1 MKNTAEFDYIEF
13 VLEREDVKSYDD
25 LRKLLGVSSSKVWRS
40 CSRALAANEK
50 SNIKE
55 KLEKEKININND
67 FSNRCE
73 VLKEIFSMRR
83 RENKMQTKAIR
94 KFDIQDSR
102 ILKIL
107 AKYPESTIELMEGRC
122 KEKQEF
128 VTFILTFEQFRREF
142 SQYKPKEQK
151 DVIKILFKE
160 TKTYSIDEFV
170 LFVNDSNIIHD
181 ENDLLKIL
189 GKNSFRTL
197 KFNLKKFFPTYNKSK
212 AVEALKAEK
221 GKKSAKVTETPK
233 AEEEPKPAKD
243 AETPKAEEEP
253 KPAEVAETLKAK
265 KAPKPAKVAETPKAE
280 EEPKPAEVA
289 ETLKAKKEPI
299 PAKVAETPKAE
310 EEPKPAKVAETTK
323 AEEEPKPAKVAET
336 PKAEEEPKPAKV
348 AETPKVEEE
357 PKPAKV
363 AETPKAEE
371 EPKPAKVAETPKA
384 KEEPKPAKV
393 VEAPKTEENTKS
405 VEVVESASQ
414 KKKKSFGNRKFKIL
428 DDSIYE
434 WSSGIELAKDA
445 TVVAVDTNLLVS
457 KKFRDNITN
466 RFRKIGISSMVMKEL
481 RNLAEHKEEARIG
494 INTIANSI
502 LNNKGVTKFF
512 PIPDMKVLG
521 RISADLDGD
530 VEIIQAITESSEDAV
545 TFVTADAGAAVYA
558 WSVGCPCRFLKTD
571 LKNTMQKD
579 ISCMSDGTAFLDN
592 VYIKN
597 IAQRLGS
604 FSSIVISSEYAKM
617 LNQKK
622 LNHEDIRN
630 FQMAIATDT
639 RRVFIPAKLK
649 SDSRCN
655 RMAYESEVIR
665 LCLEKDYTL
674 VSNNKDF
681 LAYAWSFGVKVS
693 LI

>member
-151 DVIKILFKE
+151 DVIKILFSE

-221 GKKSAKVTETPK
+221 GKKSAKVTK
-233 AEEEPKPAKD
+233 
-243 AETPKAEEEP
+243 TPKAEEEP

-280 EEPKPAEVA
+280 EETK
-289 ETLKAKKEPI
+289 
-299 PAKVAETPKAE
+299 PAKVAETP
-310 EEPKPAKVAETTK
+310 K

-357 PKPAKV
+357 PKPAEVVEAPKV
-363 AETPKAEE
+363 EEDPKTAE
-371 EPKPAKVAETPKA
+371 
-384 KEEPKPAKV
+384 V

-457 KKFRDNITN
+457 KKYRDNITN

-502 LNNKGVTKFF
+502 LNNKGVTRFF

>member
-151 DVIKILFKE
+151 DVIKILFRE

-221 GKKSAKVTETPK
+221 GKKSAKVTKTPK
-233 AEEEPKPAKD
+233 AEEE
-243 AETPKAEEEP
+243 
-253 KPAEVAETLKAK
+253 
-265 KAPKPAKVAETPKAE
+265 PKPAKVAETPKAE

-363 AETPKAEE
+363 AETPKVEE
-371 EPKPAKVAETPKA
+371 EPKPAKVAETPKVE
-384 KEEPKPAKV
+384 EEPKPAEV
-393 VEAPKTEENTKS
+393 VEAPKTEDNTKS

-457 KKFRDNITN
+457 KKYRDNITN

-502 LNNKGVTKFF
+502 LNNKGVTRFF

>member
-1 MKNTAEFDYIEF
+1 MKDTDYIEF
-13 VLEREDVKSYDD
+13 VLERDEIKSYED
-25 LRKLLGVSSSKVWRS
+25 LHKVLGVSSSKIWRT
-40 CSRALAANEK
+40 CSMVLSESEK
-50 SNIKE
+50 REIKE
-55 KLEKEKININND
+55 KLEQKNLQVNKD
-67 FSNRCE
+67 FPNSGE
-73 VLKEIFSMRR
+73 ILKAIFLMRR
-83 RENKMQTKAIR
+83 KNKAKTKAIGLN
-94 KFDIQDSR
+94 KFDEIQDPR

-107 AKYPESTIELMEGRC
+107 EKYPESTIELMEDRFEYE
-122 KEKQEF
+122 EKKEF
-128 VTFILTFEQFRREF
+128 VSFVLTFEQFRREF
-142 SQYKPKEQK
+142 PQYKPKERK
-151 DVIKILFKE
+151 EVIKNLFRE
-160 TKTYSIDEFV
+160 TKVFSIDEFV
-170 LFVNDSNIIHD
+170 LFVNDSNIVQ
-181 ENDLLKIL
+181 EEKDLLRIL
-189 GKNSFRTL
+189 GKNYFRTL

-212 AVEALKAEK
+212 PVEASNAEN
-221 GKKSAKVTETPK
+221 GKESAEAVVASKTE
-233 AEEEPKPAKD
+233 
-243 AETPKAEEEP
+243 
-253 KPAEVAETLKAK
+253 
-265 KAPKPAKVAETPKAE
+265 
-280 EEPKPAEVA
+280 
-289 ETLKAKKEPI
+289 
-299 PAKVAETPKAE
+299 
-310 EEPKPAKVAETTK
+310 ETT
-323 AEEEPKPAKVAET
+323 EEEPKPAKVAET
-336 PKAEEEPKPAKV
+336 PKAEEEPKSAKV
-348 AETPKVEEE
+348 AETS
-357 PKPAKV
+357 
-363 AETPKAEE
+363 KAEE
-371 EPKPAKVAETPKA
+371 EL
-384 KEEPKPAKV
+384 KPAKV
-393 VEAPKTEENTKS
+393 VEAPKTEETTKA
-405 VEVVESASQ
+405 VESASQ
-414 KKKKSFGNRKFKIL
+414 KKKKSFSNRKFKIL

-457 KKFRDNITN
+457 KKYRDNITN

-502 LNNKGVTKFF
+502 LNNKGVTRFF

>member
-122 KEKQEF
+122 KEKREF
-128 VTFILTFEQFRREF
+128 VNFIFTFEQFRREF
-142 SQYKPKEQK
+142 SQYKPKEKK

-197 KFNLKKFFPTYNKSK
+197 KFNLKKIFPTYNKSK
-212 AVEALKAEK
+212 LTEVSKAEK
-221 GKKSAKVTETPK
+221 GKKSV
-233 AEEEPKPAKD
+233 
-243 AETPKAEEEP
+243 
-253 KPAEVAETLKAK
+253 
-265 KAPKPAKVAETPKAE
+265 KVAETP
-280 EEPKPAEVA
+280 
-289 ETLKAKKEPI
+289 
-299 PAKVAETPKAE
+299 
-310 EEPKPAKVAETTK
+310 K

-348 AETPKVEEE
+348 TETPKAEEEPKPAKVTETPKAEEEPKPAKVAETPKVEED
-357 PKPAKV
+357 PKTAEV

-371 EPKPAKVAETPKA
+371 EPKPAKVAETPKVEEDPKTA
-384 KEEPKPAKV
+384 EVAETPKAEEEPKPAKVAETPKVEEDPKPAEV

-597 IAQRLGS
+597 VVQRLGS

-649 SDSRCN
+649 SDSRYN
-655 RMAYESEVIR
+655 RMVYESEVIR
-665 LCLEKDYTL
+665 LCLEQNYTL
-674 VSNNKDF
+674 VSSNKDF
-681 LAYAWSFGVKVS
+681 LAYAWSFGVKVV
-693 LI
+693 LL

>member
-151 DVIKILFKE
+151 DVIKILFSE

-221 GKKSAKVTETPK
+221 GKKSAKVAETPK
-233 AEEEPKPAKD
+233 AEEEPKPAKV

-280 EEPKPAEVA
+280 EEPKPA
-289 ETLKAKKEPI
+289 
-299 PAKVAETPKAE
+299 KVAETPKAE
-310 EEPKPAKVAETTK
+310 EEPKPAEVVEA
-323 AEEEPKPAKVAET
+323 
-336 PKAEEEPKPAKV
+336 
-348 AETPKVEEE
+348 PKVEED
-357 PKPAKV
+357 PKT
-363 AETPKAEE
+363 AE
-371 EPKPAKVAETPKA
+371 
-384 KEEPKPAKV
+384 V

-457 KKFRDNITN
+457 KKYRDNITN

-502 LNNKGVTKFF
+502 LNNKGVTRFF

-571 LKNTMQKD
+571 LKNTMHKD

>member
-151 DVIKILFKE
+151 DVIKILFSE

-221 GKKSAKVTETPK
+221 GKKSAKVTKTPK
-233 AEEEPKPAKD
+233 AEEE
-243 AETPKAEEEP
+243 
-253 KPAEVAETLKAK
+253 
-265 KAPKPAKVAETPKAE
+265 PKPAKVAETPKAE

-310 EEPKPAKVAETTK
+310 EEPKPAKVAET
-323 AEEEPKPAKVAET
+323 
-336 PKAEEEPKPAKV
+336 PKAEEEPKPAEV
-348 AETPKVEEE
+348 VEAPKVEED
-357 PKPAKV
+357 PKT
-363 AETPKAEE
+363 AE
-371 EPKPAKVAETPKA
+371 
-384 KEEPKPAKV
+384 V

-457 KKFRDNITN
+457 KKYRDNITN

-502 LNNKGVTKFF
+502 LNNKGVTRFF

>member
-1 MKNTAEFDYIEF
+1 MEEDPKTAE
-13 VLEREDVKSYDD
+13 
-25 LRKLLGVSSSKVWRS
+25 
-40 CSRALAANEK
+40 
-50 SNIKE
+50 
-55 KLEKEKININND
+55 
-67 FSNRCE
+67 
-73 VLKEIFSMRR
+73 
-83 RENKMQTKAIR
+83 
-94 KFDIQDSR
+94 
-102 ILKIL
+102 
-107 AKYPESTIELMEGRC
+107 
-122 KEKQEF
+122 
-128 VTFILTFEQFRREF
+128 
-142 SQYKPKEQK
+142 
-151 DVIKILFKE
+151 
-160 TKTYSIDEFV
+160 
-170 LFVNDSNIIHD
+170 
-181 ENDLLKIL
+181 
-189 GKNSFRTL
+189 
-197 KFNLKKFFPTYNKSK
+197 
-212 AVEALKAEK
+212 
-221 GKKSAKVTETPK
+221 
-233 AEEEPKPAKD
+233 
-243 AETPKAEEEP
+243 
-253 KPAEVAETLKAK
+253 
-265 KAPKPAKVAETPKAE
+265 
-280 EEPKPAEVA
+280 
-289 ETLKAKKEPI
+289 
-299 PAKVAETPKAE
+299 
-310 EEPKPAKVAETTK
+310 
-323 AEEEPKPAKVAET
+323 
-336 PKAEEEPKPAKV
+336 
-348 AETPKVEEE
+348 
-357 PKPAKV
+357 
-363 AETPKAEE
+363 
-371 EPKPAKVAETPKA
+371 
-384 KEEPKPAKV
+384 V

-457 KKFRDNITN
+457 KKYRDNITN

-502 LNNKGVTKFF
+502 LNNKGVTRFF

>member
-128 VTFILTFEQFRREF
+128 VTFILTFERFRREF

-233 AEEEPKPAKD
+233 AEEEPKPAK
-243 AETPKAEEEP
+243 
-253 KPAEVAETLKAK
+253 
-265 KAPKPAKVAETPKAE
+265 
-280 EEPKPAEVA
+280 
-289 ETLKAKKEPI
+289 
-299 PAKVAETPKAE
+299 
-310 EEPKPAKVAETTK
+310 
-323 AEEEPKPAKVAET
+323 
-336 PKAEEEPKPAKV
+336 V

-357 PKPAKV
+357 PKPAEVVEAPKV
-363 AETPKAEE
+363 EEDPKTA
-371 EPKPAKVAETPKA
+371 V
-384 KEEPKPAKV
+384 V

-457 KKFRDNITN
+457 KKYRDNITN

-502 LNNKGVTKFF
+502 LNNKGVTRFF

-622 LNHEDIRN
+622 LNHEDIRSL
-630 FQMAIATDT
+630 QMAIATDT

>member
-233 AEEEPKPAKD
+233 A
-243 AETPKAEEEP
+243 
-253 KPAEVAETLKAK
+253 
-265 KAPKPAKVAETPKAE
+265 
-280 EEPKPAEVA
+280 
-289 ETLKAKKEPI
+289 
-299 PAKVAETPKAE
+299 
-310 EEPKPAKVAETTK
+310 
-323 AEEEPKPAKVAET
+323 
-336 PKAEEEPKPAKV
+336 
-348 AETPKVEEE
+348 EEE

>member
-1 MKNTAEFDYIEF
+1 M
-13 VLEREDVKSYDD
+13 
-25 LRKLLGVSSSKVWRS
+25 
-40 CSRALAANEK
+40 
-50 SNIKE
+50 
-55 KLEKEKININND
+55 
-67 FSNRCE
+67 
-73 VLKEIFSMRR
+73 
-83 RENKMQTKAIR
+83 
-94 KFDIQDSR
+94 
-102 ILKIL
+102 
-107 AKYPESTIELMEGRC
+107 
-122 KEKQEF
+122 
-128 VTFILTFEQFRREF
+128 
-142 SQYKPKEQK
+142 
-151 DVIKILFKE
+151 
-160 TKTYSIDEFV
+160 
-170 LFVNDSNIIHD
+170 
-181 ENDLLKIL
+181 
-189 GKNSFRTL
+189 
-197 KFNLKKFFPTYNKSK
+197 
-212 AVEALKAEK
+212 
-221 GKKSAKVTETPK
+221 
-233 AEEEPKPAKD
+233 
-243 AETPKAEEEP
+243 
-253 KPAEVAETLKAK
+253 
-265 KAPKPAKVAETPKAE
+265 
-280 EEPKPAEVA
+280 
-289 ETLKAKKEPI
+289 
-299 PAKVAETPKAE
+299 
-310 EEPKPAKVAETTK
+310 
-323 AEEEPKPAKVAET
+323 
-336 PKAEEEPKPAKV
+336 
-348 AETPKVEEE
+348 
-357 PKPAKV
+357 
-363 AETPKAEE
+363 
-371 EPKPAKVAETPKA
+371 
-384 KEEPKPAKV
+384 
-393 VEAPKTEENTKS
+393 
-405 VEVVESASQ
+405 
-414 KKKKSFGNRKFKIL
+414 
-428 DDSIYE
+428 
-434 WSSGIELAKDA
+434 AKDA

-457 KKFRDNITN
+457 KKYRDNITN

-502 LNNKGVTKFF
+502 LNNKGVTRFF

>member
-1 MKNTAEFDYIEF
+1 MMKDTDYIEF
-13 VLEREDVKSYDD
+13 VLERDEIKSYED
-25 LRKLLGVSSSKVWRS
+25 LHKVLGVSLSKIWRT
-40 CSRALAANEK
+40 CSMVLSESEK
-50 SNIKE
+50 REIKE
-55 KLEKEKININND
+55 KLEQKNLQVNKD
-67 FSNRCE
+67 FPNSGE
-73 VLKEIFSMRR
+73 ILKAIFLMRR
-83 RENKMQTKAIR
+83 KNKAKTKAIGLN
-94 KFDIQDSR
+94 KFDEIQDPR

-107 AKYPESTIELMEGRC
+107 EKYPESTIELMEDRFEYE
-122 KEKQEF
+122 EKKEF
-128 VTFILTFEQFRREF
+128 VSFVLTFEQFRREF
-142 SQYKPKEQK
+142 PQYKPKERK
-151 DVIKILFKE
+151 EVIKNLFRE
-160 TKTYSIDEFV
+160 TKVFSIDEFV
-170 LFVNDSNIIHD
+170 LFVNDSNIVQ
-181 ENDLLKIL
+181 EEKDLLRIL
-189 GKNSFRTL
+189 GKNYFRTL

-212 AVEALKAEK
+212 PVEASNAEN
-221 GKKSAKVTETPK
+221 GKESAEAVVASKTE
-233 AEEEPKPAKD
+233 
-243 AETPKAEEEP
+243 ET
-253 KPAEVAETLKAK
+253 T
-265 KAPKPAKVAETPKAE
+265 
-280 EEPKPAEVA
+280 
-289 ETLKAKKEPI
+289 
-299 PAKVAETPKAE
+299 E
-310 EEPKPAKVAETTK
+310 EEPKPAKVAETSK
-323 AEEEPKPAKVAET
+323 AEEELKPAKVVEA

-363 AETPKAEE
+363 TETPKAEEEPKPAKVTETPKVEEEPKPVKVTETPKAEE
-371 EPKPAKVAETPKA
+371 EPKPAKVAETSKA
-384 KEEPKPAKV
+384 EEELKPAKV
-393 VEAPKTEENTKS
+393 VEAPKTEETTKA
-405 VEVVESASQ
+405 VESASQ
-414 KKKKSFGNRKFKIL
+414 KKKKSFSNRKFKIL

-457 KKFRDNITN
+457 KKYRDNITN

-502 LNNKGVTKFF
+502 LNNKGVTRFF

>member
-151 DVIKILFKE
+151 DVIKILFRE

-221 GKKSAKVTETPK
+221 GKKSAKVTKTP
-233 AEEEPKPAKD
+233 
-243 AETPKAEEEP
+243 
-253 KPAEVAETLKAK
+253 
-265 KAPKPAKVAETPKAE
+265 
-280 EEPKPAEVA
+280 
-289 ETLKAKKEPI
+289 
-299 PAKVAETPKAE
+299 
-310 EEPKPAKVAETTK
+310 K

-363 AETPKAEE
+363 AEITKAKKET
-371 EPKPAKVAETPKA
+371 KPAEVVEAPKVEEDPKTAE
-384 KEEPKPAKV
+384 V

-414 KKKKSFGNRKFKIL
+414 KKKKSFENRKFKIL

-457 KKFRDNITN
+457 KKYRDNITN

-502 LNNKGVTKFF
+502 LNNKGVTRFF

-674 VSNNKDF
+674 VSNNKYF